1 MDGVS
6 DAASLIT
13 LLQLAS
19 NVIKYVKDVK
29 NAPAQRKRLLSAL
42 VQARGL
48 LSTLIDLTNDV
59 YDDNW
64 SYTIQSL
71 STPNGPLSMFQEIL
85 EQIAGKIGVPSSG
98 STIAL
103 ALHRLQWPFDQTGF
117 QDVMA
122 SLEKL
127 KSEQKLIVDSL
138 SLMTL
143 SVEMNGEKAMRMRTS
158 TERFLRHVNFMQWH
172 DVNTTPNTLVLTGS
186 PGSGKSSI
194 CQVTRFF
201 LKAWHQSEIEICVA
215 YLALDSFQKEELTV
229 SEALSNI
236 VQQMMLERPYLMDHV
251 NTLKFTGG
259 QLSRAESIDVI
270 CRSRLDLKQ
279 FYLIL
284 DGLDE
289 CENMGRELF
298 EDLLTIEPPLKILV
312 ATRPNRGIM
321 MAFRNCVIINLNMP
335 MSLSG
340 HLEYMITLLEKD
352 PRIFGYLDHNHDNV
366 ANAAKIITDKSN
378 GMYQYTYQCNCEL
391 FSPGRN

>member
-1 MDGVS
+1 
-6 DAASLIT
+6 
-13 LLQLAS
+13 
-19 NVIKYVKDVK
+19 
-29 NAPAQRKRLLSAL
+29 
-42 VQARGL
+42 
-48 LSTLIDLTNDV
+48 
-59 YDDNW
+59 
-64 SYTIQSL
+64 
-71 STPNGPLSMFQEIL
+71 
-85 EQIAGKIGVPSSG
+85 
-98 STIAL
+98 
-103 ALHRLQWPFDQTGF
+103 
-117 QDVMA
+117 
-122 SLEKL
+122 
-127 KSEQKLIVDSL
+127 
-138 SLMTL
+138 
-143 SVEMNGEKAMRMRTS
+143 
-158 TERFLRHVNFMQWH
+158 MQWH
-172 DVNTTPNTLVLTGS
+172 DVNTTPNTLLLTGS

-270 CRSRLDLKQ
+270 CRSRHDLKQ

-321 MAFRNCVIINLNMP
+321 MTFRNCVIINLNMP

-340 HLEYMITLLEKD
+340 HLEYVITLLEKD

-378 GMYQYTYQCNCEL
+378 GINIHTNAIVNSLAQAETRAAFELLLYDPPSCLHDMYKLMLDNVLQQPAEFTAFAKKTLRVMLQASSPVSISHLAKASKKEL
-391 FSPGRN
+391 ESISYKLHLGRDPTEGEIFEACVSSCKGFVSAASSTDVGMRLQLFHFSGKEFLQVNGLPE